1 MLVNVLFDGLLQF
14 PSAAEHPAAQL
25 LLCQRRE
32 PALHLVQPRAAGGG
46 EVQVI
51 ARPPGQPALDGG
63 GLVGGVVVQDKV
75 HVEVRGYG
83 RIDPVEEA
91 PELVDRCRR
100 WQAPMTSPVFT
111 SRAAKREVVP

>member
-25 LLCQRRE
+25 LLCQHRE

-51 ARPPGQPALDGG
+51 ARPPGQPALERGSCGWRLSRIRCTSRSGG
-63 GLVGGVVVQDKV
+63 TVASTRSRK
-75 HVEVRGYG
+75 R
-83 RIDPVEEA
+83 RNS
-91 PELVDRCRR
+91 VDRCDGG
-100 WQAPMTSPVFT
+100 APMTSVFT